1 MSFNLLLC
9 WIIIGF
15 DVHFDKIQR
24 DVLLSKF
31 HNLEPYVMFQVFH
44 STSWTSLKSQL
55 RTLFILEMAVVGTPQ
70 NSFQK
75 CCKNIGNSRVN
86 IYLFLPLRLNAP
98 SGLDNCT
105 TFSIVKKKLS
115 SLLKKKL
122 FSLLEK
128 IWKHF
133 KRKISEACIEN
144 GGGNWE
150 KLAISTASP
159 LWTDVLPTT
168 NATCEKKEK
177 K

>member
-1 MSFNLLLC
+1 MTDRVYKSRSSNSNQCQIFREEGNCFNRQLWCPLSRDCQHGIIFKISFYYFEFQLLLC

-75 CCKNIGNSRVN
+75 CCKNIGNSWIN
-86 IYLFLPLRLNAP
+86 IYLFFCRY
-98 SGLDNCT
+98 GLTLQMVWITVQILVLSRKKCLV
-105 TFSIVKKKLS
+105 FSKKTS
-115 SLLKKKL
+115 
-122 FSLLEK
+122 
-128 IWKHF
+128 
-133 KRKISEACIEN
+133 
-144 GGGNWE
+144 
-150 KLAISTASP
+150 
-159 LWTDVLPTT
+159 
-168 NATCEKKEK
+168 
-177 K
+177 

>member
-1 MSFNLLLC
+1 M
-9 WIIIGF
+9 
-15 DVHFDKIQR
+15 
-24 DVLLSKF
+24 SKF

-55 RTLFILEMAVVGTPQ
+55 RTLFIPEMAVSGTPQ

-75 CCKNIGNSRVN
+75 CCKNIGNSWIN
-86 IYLFLPLRLNAP
+86 IYLFFCRY
-98 SGLDNCT
+98 GLTLQMVWITVQILVLSRKKCLV
-105 TFSIVKKKLS
+105 FS
-115 SLLKKKL
+115 KKL
-122 FSLLEK
+122 FSLLK
-128 IWKHF
+128 KMWKHF